1 MPQTTVCTRGV
12 KYIKI
17 ARQDSGSVD
26 NSSALQNLTDIRI
39 QFSDITAPTQ
49 YNVTSVTEY
58 PTYYLYSIVPTD
70 VTSSADQE
78 ILDYYV
84 SASLSGTTI
93 YDYPNLQINNY
104 KVVNQSSLN
113 YFTASSG
120 YWTLNNTPNIALN
133 VTCSI
138 SFSVNPFMYALN
150 PDPNITLIDVIYG
163 NNIRLGS
170 FPYSGSSPFTASWV
184 ASASITPIEGSQYIV
199 QLNAG
204 YAQAYY
210 NTSNVNLIITQ
221 SVDPK
226 SSNYDIVVM
235 EPYVGKNFYNS
246 DCNVIQNNVDINN
259 IDSLYMDV
267 DFTNSPIVAQNQA
280 AILNGTAT
288 RAEVQPWNYSYYSNI
303 SGRYIGRQQN
313 AIAINVYTS
322 ASQFITASA
331 YGFTG
336 SWPGDSTSPSIPVPG
351 NIVIQSLDS
360 CIYEFN
366 WAGGG
371 YAENSN
377 GGFIQTGNIYLVGDT
392 KDDVA
397 IIKTDNPSYLD
408 ILAKMFPS
416 GSTAYA
422 YQYSTVSGLPTQ
434 LNITYPI
441 MGLTDAK
448 YYLPSNKQSFG
459 TSQPVAGLFFPTGSG
474 STVGSPTLIFYG
486 ASNFNTGL
494 WLAEGNNMGY
504 IQQSSTGK
512 YWLNDIIPEISGGIS
527 NGEKWFV
534 SLYSGS
540 GTSTSLITGLPAS
553 ASGQILYQYG
563 GHMFEISSITSSA
576 TTASLT
582 LRTGSGIY
590 NINQYFRSGSTQ
602 ITRIP
607 MGESGSSQIPTT
619 GLLISKGNYPS
630 NNLTIFGVPSPQF
643 SGTGKGYIL
652 SPYHKKVITE
662 NIDYITKTYGNNPN

>member
-1 MPQTTVCTRGV
+1 MSQTTVYTRGV

-39 QFSDITAPTQ
+39 QFSDITAPVQ
-49 YNVTSVTEY
+49 YNVTSITEY
-58 PTYYLYSIVPTD
+58 PTYYLYSIAPTD
-70 VTSSADQE
+70 ITSSTDQE
-78 ILDYYV
+78 ILNYRV
-84 SASLSGTTI
+84 SGSSTNSFVTVGTNIIRPTSYTI
-93 YDYPNLQINNY
+93 
-104 KVVNQSSLN
+104 SSSTNTLN

-120 YWTLNNTPNIALN
+120 IYTPGNTPNIILN
-133 VTCSI
+133 VTSSI
-138 SFSVNPFMYALN
+138 IGTTSGSGGISYLAQLDSNGLPISSIFSSSFTTSSLN
-150 PDPNITLIDVIYG
+150 NFNTTFS
-163 NNIRLGS
+163 GS
-170 FPYSGSSPFTASWV
+170 FTPVKGSNYGLVFFFQTLTGLTFT
-184 ASASITPIEGSQYIV
+184 T
-199 QLNAG
+199 NF
-204 YAQAYY
+204 
-210 NTSNVNLIITQ
+210 NITQ
-221 SVDPK
+221 SVTPQ

-246 DCNVIQNNVDINN
+246 DCNVIQNNVDVNN
-259 IDSLYMDV
+259 VNPLYMDV
-267 DFTNSPIVAQNQA
+267 DFTNSPIIAQNQA

-322 ASQFITASA
+322 ASQFVTASA

-377 GGFIQTGNIYLVGDT
+377 GGFINMGNIYLVGDT

-416 GSTAYA
+416 GSTAYQ

-448 YYLPSNKQSFG
+448 YYQPSNEAIIKFG
-459 TSQPVAGLFFPTGSG
+459 GGTTDIIQFFPTGSG
-474 STVGSPTLIFYG
+474 SITNTPFIFIPT
-486 ASNFNTGL
+486 
-494 WLAEGNNMGY
+494 
-504 IQQSSTGK
+504 SS
-512 YWLNDIIPEISGGIS
+512 LDIIYSAIGSNNGYLQKDITSPLPRYSRVITEISGGIN

-540 GTSTSLITGLPAS
+540 GTSTSLITGLS
-553 ASGQILYQYG
+553 SSVNGSNLSQYG
-563 GHMFEISSITSSA
+563 GYMFEIASAYTSSDRGFI
-576 TTASLT
+576 T
-582 LRTGSGIY
+582 LKTGSGIY
-590 NINQYFRSGSTQ
+590 NIAPYFTGSTSLT
-602 ITRIP
+602 IGLVSP
-607 MGESGSSQIPTT
+607 NATT

-630 NNLTIFGVPSPQF
+630 NNLTVFGVPSPQF

-652 SPYHKKVITE
+652 SPYPKKVITE

>member
-1 MPQTTVCTRGV
+1 MSQTTVYTRGV

-17 ARQDSGSVD
+17 AKQDSGSVD
-26 NSSALQNLTDIRI
+26 NSSMLQNLTDIRI
-39 QFSDITAPTQ
+39 QFSDITAPVQ
-49 YNVTSVTEY
+49 YNVTSINEY
-58 PTYYLYSIVPTD
+58 STYYLYSIAPTD
-70 VTSSADQE
+70 ITSSADQE
-78 ILDYYV
+78 ILNYRV
-84 SASLSGTTI
+84 SGSSTSGVAVGTTI
-93 YDYPNLQINNY
+93 IRPTNY
-104 KVVNQSSLN
+104 TISSSTNTLN

-120 YWTLNNTPNIALN
+120 IYTPGNTPNVILN
-133 VTCSI
+133 VTSSI
-138 SFSVNPFMYALN
+138 IGTTNGSGGISYLAQLDSNGLPISYIFSSSFTTSSLN
-150 PDPNITLIDVIYG
+150 NFNTTFSGSFTPVKGSNYGLVFFFQTLIG
-163 NNIRLGS
+163 LT
-170 FPYSGSSPFTASWV
+170 FT
-184 ASASITPIEGSQYIV
+184 T
-199 QLNAG
+199 NF
-204 YAQAYY
+204 
-210 NTSNVNLIITQ
+210 NITQ
-221 SVDPK
+221 SVTPK

-235 EPYVGKNFYNS
+235 EPYVGENFYNS
-246 DCNVIQNNVDINN
+246 DCNVIQNNVDVNN
-259 IDSLYMDV
+259 VNPLYMDV
-267 DFTNSPIVAQNQA
+267 DFTNSPIIAQNQV

-336 SWPGDSTSPSIPVPG
+336 SWPGDTTSPSIPVPG

-377 GGFIQTGNIYLVGDT
+377 GGFINMGNIYLVGET

-416 GSTAYA
+416 GSTAYQ

-434 LNITYPI
+434 LNITYPTL
-441 MGLTDAK
+441 GLTDAK
-448 YYLPSNKQSFG
+448 YYQPSNEAVIKFG
-459 TSQPVAGLFFPTGSG
+459 IGTDIIQFFPTGSG
-474 STVGSPTLIFYG
+474 SITNTPFIFIPTSSLDIIYSAVGS
-486 ASNFNTGL
+486 
-494 WLAEGNNMGY
+494 NNGY
-504 IQQSSTGK
+504 LQKDTTPPLPRYSG
-512 YWLNDIIPEISGGIS
+512 IITEISGGIS

-540 GTSTSLITGLPAS
+540 GTSTSLVTGLS
-553 ASGQILYQYG
+553 SSVNGSNLSQYG
-563 GHMFEISSITSSA
+563 GYMFEIASAYTSSDRGFI
-576 TTASLT
+576 T
-582 LRTGSGIY
+582 LKTGSGIY
-590 NINQYFRSGSTQ
+590 NIAPYFTGSTSL
-602 ITRIP
+602 T
-607 MGESGSSQIPTT
+607 MGLVSTNATT

-630 NNLTIFGVPSPQF
+630 NNLTIFGVPSLQF

-652 SPYHKKVITE
+652 SPYPKKVITE

>member
-1 MPQTTVCTRGV
+1 MSQTTVYTRGV

-26 NSSALQNLTDIRI
+26 NSSALQNLTDVRI
-39 QFSDITAPTQ
+39 QFSNITTPTQ
-49 YNVTSVTEY
+49 YNVTSITEY

-70 VTSSADQE
+70 VTSSTDQE
-78 ILDYYV
+78 ILNYRV
-84 SASLSGTTI
+84 SGSGGSVTAGGLLTNYITQSGTNVLGYFDGTF
-93 YDYPNLQINNY
+93 
-104 KVVNQSSLN
+104 LN
-113 YFTASSG
+113 MG
-120 YWTLNNTPNIALN
+120 
-133 VTCSI
+133 
-138 SFSVNPFMYALN
+138 
-150 PDPNITLIDVIYG
+150 
-163 NNIRLGS
+163 
-170 FPYSGSSPFTASWV
+170 
-184 ASASITPIEGSQYIV
+184 
-199 QLNAG
+199 
-204 YAQAYY
+204 
-210 NTSNVNLIITQ
+210 NTSNVLLTMSFSISHSNGSPVTMSIFPYNTSSFSVIGDSLLDIYIPAGSGYITRSGSFIPIEGYSYGFKIDPTSNYFNSYFNITQ
-221 SVDPK
+221 SVTPK

-246 DCNVIQNNVDINN
+246 DCNVIQNNVDVNN
-259 IDSLYMDV
+259 VNPLYMDV

-288 RAEVQPWNYSYYSNI
+288 RAEVQPWNYSYRSNI

-377 GGFIQTGNIYLVGDT
+377 GGFINMGNIYLVGET

-416 GSTAYA
+416 GSTAYQ

-448 YYLPSNKQSFG
+448 YYLPSNKQPFA

-494 WLAEGNNMGY
+494 WLAEGNNNGY
-504 IQQSSTGK
+504 LQQSSTGK
-512 YWLNDIIPEISGGIS
+512 YWFNDIIPEISGGIN

-540 GTSTSLITGLPAS
+540 GTSTSLITGLS
-553 ASGQILYQYG
+553 SSVNGSNLSQYG
-563 GHMFEISSITSSA
+563 GYMFEISSITSSA

-607 MGESGSSQIPTT
+607 IGESSSVATT

-630 NNLTIFGVPSPQF
+630 NNLTVFGIPSLQF

-652 SPYHKKVITE
+652 SPYPKKVITE